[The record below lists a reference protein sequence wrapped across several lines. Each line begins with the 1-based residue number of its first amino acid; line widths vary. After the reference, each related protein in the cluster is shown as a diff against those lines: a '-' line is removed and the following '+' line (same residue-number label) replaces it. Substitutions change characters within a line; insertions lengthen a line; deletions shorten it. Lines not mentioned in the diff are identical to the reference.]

1 MHLRIEKIRPRF
13 PAFSLRSFLPRRLRV
28 LFLGTPDFARTFLEA
43 LAQNQT
49 RLGLELAGVVTQPDR
64 RSGRGR
70 KLSPPP
76 VKVTARQLKLPI
88 FQCARVRGSVEALEF
103 LRQVRPEVMVV
114 VAFGQI
120 LPREFFDWPAFG
132 SLNVHT
138 SLLPRYRGAAPVVH
152 AILKGENET
161 GVTIMKLDEGM
172 DTGDVLAQART
183 SIEPDVTSGELE
195 RQLSRQG
202 VELLLE
208 TLPSY
213 LSGELQGRPQ
223 DHERATLAPLIRKE
237 DARIDW
243 TLSASRIHDQIRAFN
258 PRPGAFTRFRGER
271 LKIWRSRNPHA
282 SAFPVSGG
290 QIRTT
295 QQGAILVGCGEN
307 SSLELLE
314 LQLANRGRLPAR
326 DFTNGMKLKTGE
338 RLGARG

>member
-1 MHLRIEKIRPRF
+1 M
-13 PAFSLRSFLPRRLRV
+13 RV

-49 RLGLELAGVVTQPDR
+49 RLGLRLAGVVTQPDR
-64 RSGRGR
+64 KSGRGR

-76 VKVTARQLKLPI
+76 VKVAALQFGLPI
-88 FQCARVRGSVEALEF
+88 FQCARIRGDAEALEF
-103 LRQVRPEVMVV
+103 LRQARPDVMVV

-120 LPREFFDWPAFG
+120 LPREFFAWPRFG

-152 AILKGENET
+152 AILNGEKET

-172 DTGDVLAQART
+172 DTGDVLAQST
-183 SIEPDVTSGELE
+183 TPIGPDVTSGDLE

-202 VELLLE
+202 VELLLG

-213 LSGELQGRPQ
+213 LSGELQARPQ
-223 DHERATLAPLIRKE
+223 DHERAILAPLIRKD

-243 TLSASRIHDQIRAFN
+243 TRPACRIHDQIRAFN
-258 PRPGAFTRFRGER
+258 PRPGAFTCFRGER

-282 SAFPVSGG
+282 SAFPVPDGR
-290 QIRTT
+290 IRTT
-295 QQGAILVGCGEN
+295 GKGSILVGCGQGT
-307 SSLELLE
+307 SLELLE
-314 LQLANRGRLPAR
+314 LQLANRGRLRAR
-326 DFTNGMKLKTGE
+326 DFTNGMTLRSGE
-338 RLGARG
+338 RLGVGG

>member
-1 MHLRIEKIRPRF
+1 M
-13 PAFSLRSFLPRRLRV
+13 RV

-70 KLSPPP
+70 RLSPPP
-76 VKVTARQLKLPI
+76 VKAAALELKLPI
-88 FQCARVRGSVEALEF
+88 FQCARVRGNADAMAF
-103 LRQVRPEVMVV
+103 LRQARPDAMVV

-120 LPREFFDWPAFG
+120 LPREFFDWPPFG

-152 AILKGENET
+152 AILNGEQET

-183 SIEPDVTSGELE
+183 PIGADLTSGELE
-195 RQLSRQG
+195 RELSRQG

-208 TLPSY
+208 TLPRY
-213 LSGELQGRPQ
+213 LSGQLHGHPQ
-223 DHERATLAPLIRKE
+223 DHARATLAPLIRNE

-243 TLSASRIHDQIRAFN
+243 TRSAFQIHDQIRAFN
-258 PRPGAFTRFRGER
+258 PRPGAFTRFRRER
-271 LKIWRSRNPHA
+271 LKVWRSRNPRA
-282 SAFPVSGG
+282 SSFPVSSG
-290 QIRTT
+290 QVHTT
-295 QQGAILVGCGEN
+295 AQGAILVGCGEV
-307 SSLELLE
+307 SSLELVE
-314 LQLANRGRLPAR
+314 LQLANRGRLRAR
-326 DFTNGMKLKTGE
+326 DFANGVKLRTGE

>member
-1 MHLRIEKIRPRF
+1 M
-13 PAFSLRSFLPRRLRV
+13 RV

-43 LAQNQT
+43 LARNQT

-76 VKVTARQLKLPI
+76 VKVTALQLKLAI
-88 FQCARVRGSVEALEF
+88 FQCARIRGNTEALEF
-103 LRQVRPEVMVV
+103 LRQVRPDVMVV

-120 LPREFFDWPAFG
+120 LPREFFAWPPFG

-152 AILKGENET
+152 AILNGEKET
-161 GVTIMKLDEGM
+161 GVTVMKLDEGM
-172 DTGDVLAQART
+172 DTGEVLAQART
-183 SIEPDVTSGELE
+183 SIGPDVTSGELE
-195 RQLSRQG
+195 GQLSRQG
-202 VELLLE
+202 VELLLR

-213 LSGELQGRPQ
+213 LSGRLQGRPQ
-223 DHERATLAPLIRKE
+223 DHGQASLAPLIGKE

-243 TLSASRIHDQIRAFN
+243 TRPACQVHDQIRAFN
-258 PRPGAFTRFRGER
+258 PRPGAFTGFRRER
-271 LKIWRSRNPHA
+271 LKVWRSRNPHPSA
-282 SAFPVSGG
+282 SPVPSGR
-290 QIRTT
+290 IRITE
-295 QQGAILVGCGEN
+295 QGAILVGCGED

-314 LQLANRGRLPAR
+314 LQLANRGRLRAR
-326 DFTNGMKLKTGE
+326 DFTNGMKLRTGE

>member
-1 MHLRIEKIRPRF
+1 M
-13 PAFSLRSFLPRRLRV
+13 RV

-49 RLGLELAGVVTQPDR
+49 RLGLQLAGVVTQPDR
-64 RSGRGR
+64 KSGRGR

-76 VKVTARQLKLPI
+76 VKVTALQFGLPI
-88 FQCARVRGSVEALEF
+88 FQCARIRGDAKALEF
-103 LRQVRPEVMVV
+103 LRQARPDVMVV

-120 LPREFFDWPAFG
+120 LPREFFAWPRFG

-152 AILKGENET
+152 AILNGEKET

-172 DTGDVLAQART
+172 DTGDVLAQST
-183 SIEPDVTSGELE
+183 THIGPDVTSGDLE

-202 VELLLE
+202 VELLLG
-208 TLPSY
+208 TLPTY
-213 LSGELQGRPQ
+213 LSGELQARPQ

-243 TLSASRIHDQIRAFN
+243 TRPACRIHDQIRAFN
-258 PRPGAFTRFRGER
+258 PRPGAFTCFRGER

-282 SAFPVSGG
+282 STFPVPGG
-290 QIRTT
+290 RIRTT
-295 QQGAILVGCGEN
+295 DKNSILVGCGQGT
-307 SSLELLE
+307 SLELVE

-326 DFTNGMKLKTGE
+326 DFTNGMKLRSGE
-338 RLGARG
+338 RLGVRE

>member
-1 MHLRIEKIRPRF
+1 MGGACAAEIDLR
-13 PAFSLRSFLPRRLRV
+13 RRLRV

-43 LAQNQT
+43 LARNQT
-49 RLGLELAGVVTQPDR
+49 RLGVELAGVVTQPDR

-70 KLSPPP
+70 NLSPPP
-76 VKVTARQLKLPI
+76 VKVTALQLQLPI
-88 FQCARVRGSVEALEF
+88 FQCARIRGNVEALEF
-103 LRQVRPEVMVV
+103 LRQIRPDVMVV

-120 LPREFFDWPAFG
+120 LPREFFDWPPFG
-132 SLNVHT
+132 SVNVHT

-152 AILKGENET
+152 AILKGEKET
-161 GVTIMKLDEGM
+161 GVTIMKLDAGM

-183 SIEPDVTSGELE
+183 SIGPDVTSGALE

-213 LSGELQGRPQ
+213 LSGGLTARPQ

-243 TLSASRIHDQIRAFN
+243 SRPASRIHDRIRAFN
-258 PRPGAFTRFRGER
+258 PRPGAFTCFRRER
-271 LKIWRSRNPHA
+271 LKIWRSRNPQG
-282 SAFPVSGG
+282 SPSPVPSG

-295 QQGAILVGCGEN
+295 EKGAILVGCGEN

-314 LQLANRGRLPAR
+314 LQMANRGRLRAR
-326 DFTNGMKLKTGE
+326 DFINGMNLRTGE
-338 RLGARG
+338 RLGAPG

>member
-1 MHLRIEKIRPRF
+1 M
-13 PAFSLRSFLPRRLRV
+13 RV
-28 LFLGTPDFARTFLEA
+28 MFLGTPDFARRFLEA
-43 LAQNQT
+43 LARNQS
-49 RLGLELAGVVTQPDR
+49 RLGLQLAGVVTQPDR

-76 VKVTARQLKLPI
+76 VKVAARRLELPI
-88 FQCARVRGSVEALEF
+88 LQCARIRGNAEALEF
-103 LRQVRPEVMVV
+103 LGQVRPDVMVV

-120 LPREFFDWPAFG
+120 LPREFFARPPFG

-152 AILKGENET
+152 AILNGEKET

-172 DTGDVLAQART
+172 DTGEVLAQART
-183 SIEPDVTSGELE
+183 PIGPDVTSGELE
-195 RQLSRQG
+195 RQLSREG

-213 LSGELQGRPQ
+213 LSGHLRGRPQ

-243 TLSASRIHDQIRAFN
+243 TRPAGRIHDQIRAFN
-258 PRPGAFTRFRGER
+258 PRPGAFTGFRGGR
-271 LKIWRSRNPHA
+271 LKVWRSCNPQP
-282 SAFPVSGG
+282 SPSPLSGG

-295 QQGAILVGCGEN
+295 EKGAILVGCGEG
-307 SSLELLE
+307 SSLELVE
-314 LQLANRGRLPAR
+314 LQLANRGRLKTR
-326 DFTNGMKLKTGE
+326 DFANGMKLRSGE
-338 RLGARG
+338 RLGAGG

>member
-1 MHLRIEKIRPRF
+1 M
-13 PAFSLRSFLPRRLRV
+13 RV

-49 RLGLELAGVVTQPDR
+49 RLGLQLAGVVTQPDR
-64 RSGRGR
+64 KSGRGR

-76 VKVTARQLKLPI
+76 VKVAALQFGLPI
-88 FQCARVRGSVEALEF
+88 FQCARIRGDAEALEF
-103 LRQVRPEVMVV
+103 LRQARPDVMVI

-120 LPREFFDWPAFG
+120 LPREFFARPRFG

-152 AILKGENET
+152 AILNGEKET

-172 DTGDVLAQART
+172 DTGDVLAQST
-183 SIEPDVTSGELE
+183 TPIGPDVTSGDLE

-202 VELLLE
+202 VELLLG

-213 LSGELQGRPQ
+213 LSGELQARPQ
-223 DHERATLAPLIRKE
+223 DHEQATLAPLIRKD

-243 TLSASRIHDQIRAFN
+243 TQPACRIHDQIRAFN
-258 PRPGAFTRFRGER
+258 PRPGAFTCFRGER

-282 SAFPVSGG
+282 SAFPVPVGR
-290 QIRTT
+290 IRAT
-295 QQGAILVGCGEN
+295 GKGSILVGCGQGT
-307 SSLELLE
+307 SLELVE
-314 LQLANRGRLPAR
+314 LQLANRGRVRAR
-326 DFTNGMKLKTGE
+326 DFANGMKLRSGE
-338 RLGARG
+338 RLGVGG

>member
-1 MHLRIEKIRPRF
+1 M
-13 PAFSLRSFLPRRLRV
+13 RV

-43 LAQNQT
+43 LARNQT
-49 RLGLELAGVVTQPDR
+49 RLGVELAGVVTQPDR
-64 RSGRGR
+64 KSGRGR

-76 VKVTARQLKLPI
+76 VKVTARRFQLPI
-88 FQCARVRGSVEALEF
+88 LQCARIRGNVEALEF
-103 LRQVRPEVMVV
+103 LRNIRPDVIMV

-120 LPREFFDWPAFG
+120 LPREFFDWPPFG

-152 AILKGENET
+152 AILNGEKET

-183 SIEPDVTSGELE
+183 PIGPDVSSGELE

-213 LSGELQGRPQ
+213 LSGGLTARPQ
-223 DHERATLAPLIRKE
+223 DHERATPAPLIRKE

-243 TLSASRIHDQIRAFN
+243 TRPASRIHDQIRAFN
-258 PRPGAFTRFRGER
+258 PRPGAFTRFRRER
-271 LKIWRSRNPHA
+271 LKVWRSRNPLG
-282 SAFPVSGG
+282 STSPVPSG

-295 QQGAILVGCGEN
+295 QKGAIFVGCGEN

-314 LQLANRGRLPAR
+314 LQLANRGRLRAR
-326 DFTNGMKLKTGE
+326 DFINGMKLRSGE
-338 RLGARG
+338 RLGVRG

>member
-1 MHLRIEKIRPRF
+1 M
-13 PAFSLRSFLPRRLRV
+13 RV
-28 LFLGTPDFARTFLEA
+28 LFAGTPDFARTFLQA

-49 RLGLELAGVVTQPDR
+49 RLGLELVGVVTQPDR

-88 FQCARVRGSVEALEF
+88 FQCARIRGNVEALEF
-103 LRQVRPEVMVV
+103 LRQVRPGVMVV

-120 LPREFFDWPAFG
+120 LPREFFAWPPFG

-152 AILKGENET
+152 AILNGEKET

-172 DTGDVLAQART
+172 DTGDVVAQART
-183 SIEPDVTSGELE
+183 SIGPDVTSGELE

-213 LSGELQGRPQ
+213 LSGRLQGRPQ

-243 TLSASRIHDQIRAFN
+243 TRSAGQVHDQIRAFN
-258 PRPGAFTRFRGER
+258 PRPGTFTGFRRER
-271 LKIWRSRNPHA
+271 LKIWRSRDPHPSA
-282 SAFPVSGG
+282 SPVPSG

-295 QQGAILVGCGEN
+295 EQGAMLVGCGEN

-314 LQLANRGRLPAR
+314 LQLANRGRLRAG
-326 DFTNGMKLKTGE
+326 DFINGMKLRTGE
-338 RLGARG
+338 RLGACGGRLGRTRT

>member
-1 MHLRIEKIRPRF
+1 M
-13 PAFSLRSFLPRRLRV
+13 RV

-43 LAQNQT
+43 LARNQA
-49 RLGLELAGVVTQPDR
+49 RLGVELAGVVTQPDR

-76 VKVTARQLKLPI
+76 VKAAALRLQLPI
-88 FQCARVRGSVEALEF
+88 FQCARVRGNVEALEF
-103 LRQVRPEVMVV
+103 LRQVRPDVMVV

-120 LPREFFDWPAFG
+120 LPREFFAWPPFG

-152 AILKGENET
+152 AILNGEKET
-161 GVTIMKLDEGM
+161 GVTVMKLDEGM

-183 SIEPDVTSGELE
+183 PIGPDVTSGELE

-213 LSGELQGRPQ
+213 LSDGLTARPQ
-223 DHERATLAPLIRKE
+223 DHERATPAPLIRKE

-243 TLSASRIHDQIRAFN
+243 TRAASRVHDRIRAFN
-258 PRPGAFTRFRGER
+258 PRPGAFTCFRRER
-271 LKIWRSRNPHA
+271 LKIWRSRNPHG
-282 SAFPVSGG
+282 SPSPVPSG

-295 QQGAILVGCGEN
+295 EKGAILVGCGEN

-314 LQLANRGRLPAR
+314 LQMANRGRLRAR
-326 DFTNGMKLKTGE
+326 DFINGMKLRTGE
-338 RLGARG
+338 RLGVRG

>member
-1 MHLRIEKIRPRF
+1 M
-13 PAFSLRSFLPRRLRV
+13 RV

-43 LAQNQT
+43 LAKNQVQ
-49 RLGLELAGVVTQPDR
+49 LGLELAGVVTQPDR

-76 VKVTARQLKLPI
+76 VKVAARQLELPI
-88 FQCARVRGSVEALEF
+88 FQCARVRGNAEALEF
-103 LRQVRPEVMVV
+103 VRQVRPDVMVV

-120 LPREFFDWPAFG
+120 LPRQFFAWPRFG

-152 AILKGENET
+152 AILNGEKET
-161 GVTIMKLDEGM
+161 GVTVMKLDEGM

-183 SIEPDVTSGELE
+183 SIGPGVTTGELE
-195 RQLSRQG
+195 RRLSRQG

-213 LSGELQGRPQ
+213 LSGRLQARPQ
-223 DHERATLAPLIRKE
+223 DHGQATLAPLISKE

-243 TLSASRIHDQIRAFN
+243 SRPAFQVHDRIRAFN
-258 PRPGAFTRFRGER
+258 PRPGAFTGFRGER
-271 LKIWRSRNPHA
+271 LKVWRSRNPHA
-282 SAFPVSGG
+282 SAFPVTDGK
-290 QIRTT
+290 IRTT
-295 QQGAILVGCGEN
+295 EKGAILVGCGAN
-307 SSLELLE
+307 SSLELVE
-314 LQLANRGRLPAR
+314 LQLANRGRLRDR
-326 DFTNGMKLKTGE
+326 DFTNGMKLRTGE

>member
-1 MHLRIEKIRPRF
+1 M
-13 PAFSLRSFLPRRLRV
+13 RV
-28 LFLGTPDFARTFLEA
+28 LFAGTPDFARTFLQA

-49 RLGLELAGVVTQPDR
+49 RLGLELVGVVTQPDR

-88 FQCARVRGSVEALEF
+88 FQCARIRGNVEALEF
-103 LRQVRPEVMVV
+103 LRQVRPGVMVV

-120 LPREFFDWPAFG
+120 LPREFFAWPPFG

-152 AILKGENET
+152 AILNGEKET

-172 DTGDVLAQART
+172 DTGDVVAQART
-183 SIEPDVTSGELE
+183 SIGPDVTSGELE

-213 LSGELQGRPQ
+213 LSGRLQGRPQ

-243 TLSASRIHDQIRAFN
+243 TRSAGQVHDQIRAFN
-258 PRPGAFTRFRGER
+258 PRPGTFTCFRRER
-271 LKIWRSRNPHA
+271 LKIWRSRDPHPSA
-282 SAFPVSGG
+282 SPVPSG

-295 QQGAILVGCGEN
+295 EQGAMLVGCGEN

-314 LQLANRGRLPAR
+314 LQLANRGRLRAG
-326 DFTNGMKLKTGE
+326 DFINGMKLRTGE
-338 RLGARG
+338 RLGACGGRLGRTRT